1 MSMRNVFVGFMRDKL
16 EWNEEEYEWDDMTEE
31 MNLECKRE
39 QGLRE
44 RSVAQEC
51 LLGLMKMVSEEMNG
65 ENDRDTS
72 SYLEEVNEVLSEM
85 KHMNEMECSI
95 KECWKEIEEL
105 LLCES
110 EVRN

>member
-51 LLGLMKMVSEEMNG
+51 VLGLMKTVSEEMNG
-65 ENDRDTS
+65 ENGRDTS
-72 SYLEEVNEVLSEM
+72 SFLEEVNEVLSEM